1 MEAKNEM
8 QKLKYML
15 DENGI
20 DWEANDSEPEEPFQI
35 ERIRLKIGK
44 EVWSV
49 IRFIHASNKKQSL
62 LEMWNLKK
70 KDEPVGGLTA
80 TQVLGKLGII
90 KTGQLGQDR

>member
-1 MEAKNEM
+1 MEIKNEM

-20 DWEANDSEPEEPFQI
+20 DWEQNDSEPEEPYQF
-35 ERIRLKIGK
+35 ERIRFKIGK

-49 IRFIHASNKKQSL
+49 IRFVQSANKKNT

-70 KDEPVGGLTA
+70 KDNPIDGLTA
-80 TQVLGKLGII
+80 TQVLSKLGII

>member
-20 DWEANDSEPEEPFQI
+20 DWEQNDSEPEEPYQF
-35 ERIRLKIGK
+35 ERIRFKIGK

-49 IRFIHASNKKQSL
+49 IRFVQSANKKNT

-70 KDEPVGGLTA
+70 KDVPIDGLTA
-80 TQVLGKLGII
+80 TQVLSKLGII
-90 KTGQLGQDR
+90 KTGQLGREE